1 MMSPTFSSTVGLAL
15 LAFVAV
21 ATPASAVKNFVEL
34 GTAEDFAI
42 LSKSGVSTVPQS
54 EIRGDVG
61 VSPIAQG
68 ALTGF
73 SLTVDSSGTFATSDQ
88 VDGELYAADFKS
100 PTPEK
105 LTRAVSD
112 METAYTDAASRSPAD
127 FVNHESGRLGGKT
140 LAPGLYKFTTAV
152 GFDDDCTLMG
162 SATDTWIF
170 QIAEGMSINSDK
182 KIILAGGALAKNV
195 VWAVK
200 GVSSFGARSHFEGI
214 VLGAT
219 SATFVTDSS
228 ITGRVLVQTAV
239 TLQKTTVTEPTSA
252 DEPVSVT
259 ETVSGATETI
269 SGATEPNSATGPIS
283 AEASAEVSAG
293 VPIAEV
299 PAVDAAAEVP
309 RRAGSRRHGL

>member
-1 MMSPTFSSTVGLAL
+1 MVSASSAAFGLVL
-15 LAFVAV
+15 FVLV
-21 ATPASAVKNFVEL
+21 STASARRLDVNLQSAGNFAVL
-34 GTAEDFAI
+34 T
-42 LSKSGVSTVPQS
+42 KTGVSTVPSS
-54 EIRGDVG
+54 EITGNVG
-61 VSPIAQG
+61 VWPITYA
-68 ALTGF
+68 AMTGF
-73 SLTVDSSGTFATSDQ
+73 SVSLPITDALTSTQ
-88 VDGELYAADFKS
+88 VKEGSLYGAGMPGKTESVLAK
-100 PTPEK
+100 
-105 LTRAVSD
+105 AISD